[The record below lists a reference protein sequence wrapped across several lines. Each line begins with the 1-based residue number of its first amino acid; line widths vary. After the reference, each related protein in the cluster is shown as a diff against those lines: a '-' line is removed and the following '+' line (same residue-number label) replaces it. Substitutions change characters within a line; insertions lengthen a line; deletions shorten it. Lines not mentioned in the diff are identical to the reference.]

1 MMEVDLIWNGGIGT
15 YVKATD
21 ETHAE
26 VGDRGSEAVR
36 VNGKDVKA
44 KIIGEGGNLGT
55 TQRGRIEYAA
65 NGGRINTDF
74 IDNVG
79 GVDLFR

>member
-21 ETHAE
+21 ESHAE

-44 KIIGEGGNLGT
+44 KIIGEGVT
-55 TQRGRIEYAA
+55 
-65 NGGRINTDF
+65 
-74 IDNVG
+74 
-79 GVDLFR
+79 